1 MRESI
6 SILSHP
12 VCWYVGQLGNHH
24 ARVAYLSK
32 TPCFC
37 WRLSL
42 QLSVHPDICLTPLI
56 LHLETPLALWLTPK
70 MALILHHPSPCH
82 HQGTWWDEY
91 GLTACK
97 PESSDAGGV
106 SITQSRQDWATFH
119 TWLSGHSHWLGYSYH
134 QHHPRRALQPWWPSQ
149 VTAWPW
155 QKQMCSCSLVGL
167 PFVARLNPWVGI
179 VTALFILWKAVE
191 FDSVAWVWENLGS
204 VFLAH
209 YRKPSLELWEK
220 IFLGIP
226 HCWWLKW

>member
-1 MRESI
+1 
-6 SILSHP
+6 
-12 VCWYVGQLGNHH
+12 
-24 ARVAYLSK
+24 
-32 TPCFC
+32 
-37 WRLSL
+37 
-42 QLSVHPDICLTPLI
+42 
-56 LHLETPLALWLTPK
+56 

-97 PESSDAGGV
+97 PESGDTDGGHV
-106 SITQSRQDWATFH
+106 SITQSLQR
-119 TWLSGHSHWLGYSYH
+119 LSNFPHLAVWTQPLIGVQLSST
-134 QHHPRRALQPWWPSQ
+134 PSPKRMVQPWWPSQ

-155 QKQMCSCSLVGL
+155 QKQMRSCSSGGL
-167 PFVARLNPWVGI
+167 PFTARLDPRVGI
-179 VTALFILWKAVE
+179 VTALFVLWKAVE

-220 IFLGIP
+220 IFLEIP